1 MEPEGAQAMTKFLRP
16 LRRFVL
22 LYDDQPVQSEGG
34 VVAVRSRIEA
44 AHLDYLVVAVG
55 SRENA
60 DFGPGDRVV
69 LSAPAL
75 GRRVVLDGTVYRLV
89 RVSDVVAVAEWS

>member
-1 MEPEGAQAMTKFLRP
+1 MKFLRP

-34 VVAVRSRIEA
+34 VLVSRSANEAV
-44 AHLDYLVVAVG
+44 HMDYLVVAVG
-55 SRENA
+55 SREDA
-60 DFGPGDRVV
+60 PFGPGDRVV
-69 LSAPAL
+69 LSAPAT

-89 RVSDVVAVAEWS
+89 RVSDVVAMLET